1 MNLLTYYLHSF
12 RAWQA
17 LRASTITKQI
27 RSCMMEKGG
36 ISNKLSRMDTGR
48 NDDWVIRFWSAH
60 TQVSRKYDMIHD
72 ALIRWRGLYNNF

>member
-1 MNLLTYYLHSF
+1 MQSV
-12 RAWQA
+12 
-17 LRASTITKQI
+17 ASTPGFNDYKA
-27 RSCMMEKGG
+27 
-36 ISNKLSRMDTGR
+36 NKIMHDGKRRDIELSRMDTGR